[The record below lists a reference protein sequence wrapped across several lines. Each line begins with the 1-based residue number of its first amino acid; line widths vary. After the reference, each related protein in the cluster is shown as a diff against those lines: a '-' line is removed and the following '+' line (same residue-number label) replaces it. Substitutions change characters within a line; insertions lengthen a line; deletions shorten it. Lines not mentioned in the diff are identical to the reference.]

1 MFQKTAITIKKKS
14 YSVGKGSEL
23 SVDEETSAVETT
35 DVLLYSFTFSSA
47 VQAVN
52 VPVVNIKVNTI
63 AILFFIL
70 SPSFQA
76 TLYPQDCKC
85 PGYFAIIKIKEFKLN
100 CVV

>member
-35 DVLLYSFTFSSA
+35 DVLFISFTFSA
-47 VQAVN
+47 VQAVK
-52 VPVVNIKVNTI
+52 VSVANIKVNTI

-70 SPSFQA
+70 SLLSSNIISTIFQMSRV
-76 TLYPQDCKC
+76 
-85 PGYFAIIKIKEFKLN
+85 F
-100 CVV
+100 